1 MYVQLS
7 WRNIWRNKRRTIIA
21 AASVFFAV
29 ILAVLMRSLQ
39 LGSYA
44 YMIDSSAKQYTGYF
58 QVQDKHYWDERSLD
72 ETFILTDELK
82 KNLSGT
88 ENVESLTPRLE
99 TFSLI
104 SRRKITK
111 VAQVIGVD
119 PESEKN
125 MNGLDQKLI
134 KGEYLSLNKNGV
146 LVAEGLARMLE
157 AQVGDSLVIY
167 GVGYH
172 GVPAAALL
180 PVIGIVKL
188 PFPILNN
195 GTIFLNLSEAQYVF
209 ATGKRITSLSVMIDE
224 VRHQDQ
230 VIQSVNAFL
239 PPKLITMPWEEMMPE
254 LKQNI
259 EFDNMGGIIMLIIL
273 YIIIAFGVFGTI
285 MMMTQERS
293 REFAIL
299 ISVGMQKSRLMVTT
313 LIESIMVSFV
323 GAIVGMMGAL
333 PIIIYYYSHPIHLT
347 GEAAEAYTKMGIE
360 PIMAFTNDPTLFLT
374 QAVTVFIIGLFC
386 ALYPVLYIHRLKPN
400 QAIRG

>member
-1 MYVQLS
+1 MYIQLS

-58 QVQDKHYWDERSLD
+58 QIQDKQYWDERSLD

-82 KNLSGT
+82 QNLSGT
-88 ENVESLTPRLE
+88 ENIESLTPRLE
-99 TFSLI
+99 TFALI
-104 SRRKITK
+104 SHKKDTK

-119 PESEKN
+119 PESEKK

-134 KGEYLSLNKNGV
+134 KGEYLSSNKNGI
-146 LVAEGLARMLE
+146 LIAEGLARMLD

-180 PVIGIVKL
+180 PVTGIVKL
-188 PFPILNN
+188 PFLALNN
-195 GTIFLNLSEAQYVF
+195 GTIFLNLTEAQYVF
-209 ATGKRITSLSVMIDE
+209 ATGNRITSLSVMIDD

-230 VIQSVNAFL
+230 VIQSANGFL
-239 PPKLITMPWEEMMPE
+239 PQKLTAMPWEEMMPE

-313 LIESIMVSFV
+313 LIESFMVSFI
-323 GAIVGMMGAL
+323 GAIAGMIGAL
-333 PIIIYYYSHPIHLT
+333 PIIIYYYNNPIHLT
-347 GEAAEAYTKMGIE
+347 GEAAEAYIKLGIE

-374 QAVTVFIIGLFC
+374 QAITVFVIGLFS
-386 ALYPVLYIHRLKPN
+386 ALYPVLYIHRLKPS